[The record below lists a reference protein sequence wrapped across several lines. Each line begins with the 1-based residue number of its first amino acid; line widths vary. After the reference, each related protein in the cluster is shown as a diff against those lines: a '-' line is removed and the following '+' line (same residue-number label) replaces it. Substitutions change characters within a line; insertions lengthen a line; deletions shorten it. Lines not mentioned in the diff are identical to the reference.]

1 MSTSKTI
8 LIMAGGTGG
17 HIFPGLAVAEVLR
30 AQGHT
35 VVWLGAEGAMEERI
49 VPQHGIELHTLKI
62 KGLRGNGLLGWLKA
76 PFNVIKAIAMA
87 RSMIKSIQPDAV
99 LGMGGY
105 ASGPGALAAWLL
117 RIPVV
122 IHEQN
127 AIAGLTNRT
136 LHNFSTR
143 TCEGFEGTFRNT
155 YRLFSTGNPVR
166 QEIQPTSK
174 EPSERL
180 RVLVIGGSLGAQ
192 VLNERVPQAMQLL
205 DENQFE
211 VWHQSGRNKL
221 NQTEQA
227 YANLKHPKR
236 IAEFID
242 DMPTAYQWADVVI
255 CRAGALTVAELA
267 QSGNVGIF
275 VPLPI
280 AVDDHQTA
288 NANYLVSR
296 DAGVMIPQNKLTAE
310 ALAEQLLQWQ
320 QQPSVLQTMR
330 ENALAAARPKAA
342 EAVAQLCLQVIE

>member
-1 MSTSKTI
+1 
-8 LIMAGGTGG
+8 
-17 HIFPGLAVAEVLR
+17 
-30 AQGHT
+30 
-35 VVWLGAEGAMEERI
+35 
-49 VPQHGIELHTLKI
+49 
-62 KGLRGNGLLGWLKA
+62 LKA
-76 PFNVIKAIAMA
+76 PINLFKAIRMA
-87 RSMIKSIQPDAV
+87 RQIIKKIQPDVV

-127 AIAGLTNRT
+127 AIAGLTNKT

-143 TCEGFEGTFRNT
+143 TCEGFAGTFRNT
-155 YRLFSTGNPVR
+155 YRLLSTGNPVR
-166 QEIQPTSK
+166 QDIQPK
-174 EPSERL
+174 EKTPSDRL

-192 VLNERVPQAMQLL
+192 VLNQRVPQALRLL

-211 VWHQSGRNKL
+211 VWHQSGRTKL
-221 NQTEQA
+221 SETEQA
-227 YANLKHPKR
+227 YADVKQPKR
-236 IAEFID
+236 IEEFVN
-242 DMPTAYQWADVVI
+242 DMPAAYQWADLVI

-296 DAGVMIPQNKLTAE
+296 DAGVMIPQNKLTAQ
-310 ALAEQLLQWQ
+310 ALAEQLSQWQ
-320 QQPSVLQTMR
+320 QQPSRLEAMR
-330 ENALAAARPKAA
+330 DNAKQAAHPKAA
-342 EAVAQLCLQVIE
+342 EHVAQICLQVIE